1 MNRKDKRNLPEDRR
15 IEDAGPPPGWRDRRK
30 GVERRIPVTE
40 EVDVTDSQWATYFG
54 PRSDDAAENEQAP
67 DDAEGAFDRVRK

>member
-1 MNRKDKRNLPEDRR
+1 MNSKDKRTLQEDRR
-15 IEDAGPPPGWRDRRK
+15 IEDVGPPAGWRDRRK

-54 PRSDDAAENEQAP
+54 PRSDDAVENEQAP
-67 DDAEGAFDRVRK
+67 ADAEGAFDRVRK

>member
-1 MNRKDKRNLPEDRR
+1 MSRKDKRTLQEDRR
-15 IEDAGPPPGWRDRRK
+15 TEDVGPPTGWRDRRK

-54 PRSDDAAENEQAP
+54 SRSLDAAENEQAP
-67 DDAEGAFDRVRK
+67 DDAAGAFDRVRK

>member
-1 MNRKDKRNLPEDRR
+1 MNRKEKRKLAEDRR
-15 IEDAGPPPGWRDRRK
+15 IEDVGPPVGWRDRRK

-54 PRSDDAAENEQAP
+54 PRSDEAADDPQP
-67 DDAEGAFDRVRK
+67 THDAEGAFDRVRR

>member
-1 MNRKDKRNLPEDRR
+1 MIRKDKRKLPDDRR
-15 IEDAGPPPGWRDRRK
+15 IEDVGPPTGWRDRRK

-54 PRSDDAAENEQAP
+54 PRSDEADADEPSP
-67 DDAEGAFDRVRK
+67 DDVEGAFDRVRK

>member
-1 MNRKDKRNLPEDRR
+1 MIRKDKRALQEDRR
-15 IEDAGPPPGWRDRRK
+15 GADVGPPKGWRDRRK

-54 PRSDDAAENEQAP
+54 PRSDEAADNEQPP
-67 DDAEGAFDRVRK
+67 DDAESAFDGVRK

>member
-1 MNRKDKRNLPEDRR
+1 MNSKDKRALQEDRR
-15 IEDAGPPPGWRDRRK
+15 IEDVGPPTGWRDRRK

-40 EVDVTDSQWATYFG
+40 EVDVTDSQWARYFG
-54 PRSDDAAENEQAP
+54 PHSFDAAEDDQAP

>member
-1 MNRKDKRNLPEDRR
+1 MNRKDKRKLPEDRR
-15 IEDAGPPPGWRDRRK
+15 REDAGPPPGWRDRRK

-54 PRSDDAAENEQAP
+54 PRSFDAAENEQAP
-67 DDAEGAFDRVRK
+67 DNAGGAFDQARK

>member
-1 MNRKDKRNLPEDRR
+1 MNRKDKRKLPEDRR
-15 IEDAGPPPGWRDRRK
+15 IEDVGPPPGWRDRRK

-54 PRSDDAAENEQAP
+54 PRSFDAAENEQAP
-67 DDAEGAFDRVRK
+67 DNAGGAFDQARK

>member
-1 MNRKDKRNLPEDRR
+1 MIRKDKRKLPDDRR
-15 IEDAGPPPGWRDRRK
+15 IEDVGPPTGWRDRRK

-40 EVDVTDSQWATYFG
+40 EVDVTDSQWARYFG
-54 PRSDDAAENEQAP
+54 SRSVDAAENEQAP